1 MARLKDKLFA
11 FVNGRKTITKGDIE
25 EFLDADCQERG
36 LKPYDGSLCPGM
48 MKGHWRTDNHMT
60 IYKTECPELPDNS
73 LRIYLSVYGI
83 GNKPMFYGI
92 DGIELNQLTRD
103 DEREA
108 RIWQDLNNGIVGKAY
123 QD

>member
-1 MARLKDKLFA
+1 MEKLKDKLIA

-48 MKGHWRTDNHMT
+48 MKGHWRTDNRMT
-60 IYKTECPELPDNS
+60 IYKTECSGLPDNS
-73 LRIYLSVYGI
+73 LRIYLSVYGV
-83 GNKPMFYGI
+83 GNKTMFYSI
-92 DGIELNQLTRD
+92 DGIDLNQLTRE

-108 RIWQDLNNGIVGKAY
+108 KIWQELNSGIVGKMY
-123 QD
+123 N